1 MKTDEDYYIKDKL
14 NEKDRSEIEFWENM
28 IYQKIDDV
36 LAEFELL
43 NDIAEG
49 KAKYEVAAEFAE
61 TLTEYI
67 RGGILEY
74 ITSIIERYDN
84 DDE

>member
-43 NDIAEG
+43 NDTAEG

-61 TLTEYI
+61 ALTEYI